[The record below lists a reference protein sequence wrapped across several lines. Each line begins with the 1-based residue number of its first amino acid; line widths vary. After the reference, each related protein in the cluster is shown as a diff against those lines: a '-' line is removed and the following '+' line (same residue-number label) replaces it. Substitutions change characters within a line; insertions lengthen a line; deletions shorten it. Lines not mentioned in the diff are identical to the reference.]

1 MTRSASPNGAV
12 EFSYDFPVAGPSRL
26 PSTPRTQRTHTHT
39 RQRSPTRP
47 RWESTVP
54 SYDDEDD
61 NDDDIDYD
69 AAVRLITAPSAYAP
83 YSAPLLL
90 APPSAASYPISSSVE
105 SERSILSSCAR
116 SCHSTKEKP
125 HREHAKIRKAR
136 RSVDSESPL
145 PLPSVFAPSSGTSS
159 QPSSAN
165 SSPYFSTYDDFDA
178 ASSSSHDDFD
188 AEERDRDPQ
197 LEGEEELEG
206 EDKENAAGH
215 APSSLRRQW
224 AALSLR

>member
-1 MTRSASPNGAV
+1 LYPYAPYPAQYAS
-12 EFSYDFPVAGPSRL
+12 Y
-26 PSTPRTQRTHTHT
+26 
-39 RQRSPTRP
+39 
-47 RWESTVP
+47 
-54 SYDDEDD
+54 
-61 NDDDIDYD
+61 
-69 AAVRLITAPSAYAP
+69 TAPSAYAP

-145 PLPSVFAPSSGTSS
+145 PLPSVFSPSSGSSS

-224 AALSLR
+224 AALSLRVRFGVFRAKRRMRARVMSL